1 MTGQIEVDLH
11 LFATLRRSELK
22 SQQRITLQ
30 ADTSVR
36 GVAKVLA
43 IPQGEIHLVFIN
55 GRAASFDQYLQDGDR
70 LALFPAIGGG

>member
-1 MTGQIEVDLH
+1 MTGQIEVDLL
-11 LFATLRRSELK
+11 LFATLRRRGLK

-30 ADTSVR
+30 VSTSVR
-36 GVAKVLA
+36 GVAEALA

-55 GRAASFDQYLQDGDR
+55 GRAASFDQDLQDGDR

>member
-1 MTGQIEVDLH
+1 MTGQIEVDLL
-11 LFATLRRSELK
+11 LFATLRRRGLK

-30 ADTSVR
+30 ASTSVR
-36 GVAKVLA
+36 GVAEALA

-55 GRAASFDQYLQDGDR
+55 GRAASFDQDLQDGDR

>member
-1 MTGQIEVDLH
+1 MTGRIEVDLL
-11 LFATLRRSELK
+11 LFATLRRRGLR

-30 ADTSVR
+30 ASTSVR
-36 GVAKVLA
+36 GVAEALA

-55 GRAASFDQYLQDGDR
+55 GRAASFDQDLQDGDR